1 MKIAFVFSG
10 QGAQKPGM
18 GAQLYRSSPAAKA
31 VFDMADRVS
40 PGLKSLCF
48 EGDAEQL
55 KLTQNTQP
63 CLFCTD
69 LAAAAALSE
78 NGVTPS
84 FVAGFSLGEI
94 PALAFSK
101 ALSYE
106 QAFDLVCKRGQFM
119 AECAR
124 ENPGVMIAALRLDT
138 DIVEQICQTVGA
150 YPVNYNCPGQTVIAC
165 AAELEQPLLDAIKQA
180 GGRGIK
186 LAVTGAFHSR
196 FMENAA
202 AQMLD
207 YLQNITLSQPKTPVI
222 SNLTGQPYTNDITL
236 ISNQIKSPVQWQ
248 KSVEYM
254 ANAGVDTFIE
264 VGAGKTL
271 CGLIAKILP
280 EATVLNV
287 EDNASLE
294 QALAAL

>member
-18 GAQLYRSSPAAKA
+18 GAELYRSSPAAKS
-31 VFDMADRVS
+31 VFHMADTIN

-78 NGVTPS
+78 NGVNPD

-101 ALSYE
+101 ALTYE
-106 QAFDLVCKRGQFM
+106 QAFNLVCKRGEFM
-119 AECAR
+119 AKCAL
-124 ENPGVMIAALRLDT
+124 ENPGVMIAALRLDADT
-138 DIVEQICQTVGA
+138 VEQICRTLGT

-165 AAELEQPLLDAIKQA
+165 ATELEQPLLDAIKQA

-202 AQMLD
+202 AEMLE
-207 YLQNITLSQPKTPVI
+207 YLQNTTLSQPKMPVI
-222 SNLTGQPYTNDITL
+222 SNLTGQPYTQNITL
-236 ISNQIKSPVQWQ
+236 ISDQIKSPVQWQ

-264 VGAGKTL
+264 VGVGKTL
-271 CGLIAKILP
+271 CGLISKILP
-280 EATVLNV
+280 GTTVLNV
-287 EDNASLE
+287 EDNASLK
-294 QALAAL
+294 QTLAAL